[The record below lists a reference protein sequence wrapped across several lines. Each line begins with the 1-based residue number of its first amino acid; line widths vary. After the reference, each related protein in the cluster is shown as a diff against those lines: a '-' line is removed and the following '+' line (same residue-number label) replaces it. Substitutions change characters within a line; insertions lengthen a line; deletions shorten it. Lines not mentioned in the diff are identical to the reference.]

1 MIYSAS
7 RIQISQDD
15 QEEQTLPEAAFYME
29 SNIDLVPERNIA
41 SPRNDESLKVSVI
54 RYQNSRSRSPRLELK
69 ELTISILVIG

>member
-1 MIYSAS
+1 MIYSDS
-7 RIQISQDD
+7 RIQISQDE
-15 QEEQTLPEAAFYME
+15 EEQTLPEAAFYME

-54 RYQNSRSRSPRLELK
+54 RYQNSRSRSPRLGLK